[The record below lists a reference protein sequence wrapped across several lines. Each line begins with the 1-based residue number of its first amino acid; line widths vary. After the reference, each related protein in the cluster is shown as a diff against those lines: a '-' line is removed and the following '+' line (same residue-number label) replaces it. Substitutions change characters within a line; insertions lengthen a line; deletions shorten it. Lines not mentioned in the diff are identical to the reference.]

1 MAKFIVLS
9 VSTVLKATCS
19 STPDH
24 PLGINAI
31 QSLGDTFAWAW
42 KYSVNNF

>member
-1 MAKFIVLS
+1 MTTDLIATFSTLLS
-9 VSTVLKATCS
+9 ISIFLKATCS

-31 QSLGDTFAWAW
+31 QSLGDTLI
-42 KYSVNNF
+42 

>member
-1 MAKFIVLS
+1 MTTDLIAKFATSQSLS
-9 VSTVLKATCS
+9 IVLKATCS

-31 QSLGDTFAWAW
+31 QSLGDIFIRA
-42 KYSVNNF
+42 